1 LEVNVTKLS
10 SRGQVVI
17 PRDMREKLRLEEGTG
32 LLVFR
37 IGDSI
42 ILKSTSETSAGELA
56 SNLETIREKIRELKL
71 TREDVSAEIRAA
83 RKRRKK
89 ARV

>member
-56 SNLETIREKIRELKL
+56 SNLEAIREKIRELKL
-71 TREDVSAEIRAA
+71 TREDVSAEIRAV